1 MLHGKE
7 IYLFFGRYG
16 KNGIIGIIIS
26 QIIIGI
32 IIYKVLKIS
41 KEKDIANYKQLIKH
55 INKNSKTNEIVKIII
70 NIFLLISFYVMIA
83 GFSAYFSQELGIPS
97 IIGTITVVTLC
108 YMIFMGNI
116 ESIIKVNTILI
127 PILTISIIILILKN
141 IDAYTYIS
149 GKTTQSSIIESIYN
163 GILYSSYNSIT
174 LIPIIIPLKKY
185 LVTKKQTKQVSVITI
200 IILIIL
206 AMTIYGLL
214 LKVDIDINKLDLPT
228 VYVAS
233 MNGKIYKYLYGGII
247 LFAIFTSS
255 ISAGYSILENYEKDR
270 KRYKKIALLLCVSSI
285 LVSKIGF
292 STLVNLLYPI
302 FGLLGTVQIVML
314 LKGT

>member
-1 MLHGKE
+1 
-7 IYLFFGRYG
+7 
-16 KNGIIGIIIS
+16 
-26 QIIIGI
+26 
-32 IIYKVLKIS
+32 
-41 KEKDIANYKQLIKH
+41 
-55 INKNSKTNEIVKIII
+55 
-70 NIFLLISFYVMIA
+70 
-83 GFSAYFSQELGIPS
+83 
-97 IIGTITVVTLC
+97 
-108 YMIFMGNI
+108 MGNI